1 MEGSAITLTLKPGSE
16 NILKKELIAILKI
29 EDTTYCGNI
38 IKKNHMLIF
47 SLIYP
52 LLNDKIISKL
62 RNQGIVAERDKG
74 NLVKTLKVISI
85 GEEPLLMER

>member
-1 MEGSAITLTLKPGSE
+1 
-16 NILKKELIAILKI
+16 
-29 EDTTYCGNI
+29 
-38 IKKNHMLIF
+38 MLIF